1 MMVRIDAHQHLWRL
15 AARGNAWPPP
25 ALAAIRRDI
34 DAAELAPLLARHGIA
49 GSIAVQSLPGEDDTV
64 FLLEQAR
71 QHAFIL
77 GVVGWVDLAAPS
89 AAQRISMLAADRNL
103 VGLRPMLPDLPD
115 SWLDQPALTPAVA
128 AMLAHGLRFD
138 ALVQPRHLP
147 VLLDFAR
154 RHPAL
159 PIVIDHAAKPFI
171 AQGLRDPWRTDLAR
185 LAELPQVYCKL
196 SGLVTEAG
204 AAWRLAQLRPYVDH
218 VLDVFGPHR
227 VIWGSD
233 WPVVNLDANYGA
245 WLALSEALLDHLD
258 CDQRAAIF
266 GNNALHFYKIDR
278 RMIAAHVFATDN
290 HHKETI

>member
-1 MMVRIDAHQHLWRL
+1 MRIDAHQHLWRL

-49 GSIAVQSLPGEDDTV
+49 GSIAVQSLPCEDDTV
-64 FLLEQAR
+64 FLLDQAR

-89 AAQRISMLAADRNL
+89 APQRIAALAADCKL

-115 SWLDQPALTPAVA
+115 NWLDQPALAPAVD

-138 ALVQPRHLP
+138 ALVEPRHLP
-147 VLLDFAR
+147 ALFDFAR

-159 PIVIDHAAKPFI
+159 AIVIDHAAKPFI
-171 AQGLRDPWRTDLAR
+171 AQGVRDPWRTDIAR

-204 AAWRLAQLRPYVDH
+204 TGWHLAQLHPYVEH
-218 VLDVFGPHR
+218 VLDVFGPRR

-233 WPVVNLDANYGA
+233 WPVVNLDADYDA
-245 WLALSEALLDHLD
+245 WLAASEALLEHLD
-258 CDQRAAIF
+258 VAQRAAIF
-266 GNNALHFYKIDR
+266 GANARHFYGIGR
-278 RMIAAHVFATDN
+278 SVNAAHALATDN
-290 HHKETI
+290 HHQETT